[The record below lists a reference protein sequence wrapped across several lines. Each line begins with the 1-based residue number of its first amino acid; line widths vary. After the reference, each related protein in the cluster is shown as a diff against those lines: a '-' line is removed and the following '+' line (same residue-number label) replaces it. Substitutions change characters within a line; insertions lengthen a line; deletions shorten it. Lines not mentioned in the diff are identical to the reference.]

1 MRIPAFQFMETA
13 TPVTNESPLDAE
25 QKSAAHNVEE
35 EKRQSLWAELGLTE
49 PEFLDES
56 LAPEVDERL
65 LRRLIRQELPE
76 KVARAVY
83 RRIYSFKSW
92 HHAHAQVLLDE
103 LRKSRQVADP

>member
-1 MRIPAFQFMETA
+1 MEIA
-13 TPVTNESPLDAE
+13 TLVTNEFPLGAE
-25 QKSAAHNVEE
+25 QKPAAHDVEE
-35 EKRQSLWAELGLTE
+35 ETRQSLWAELGLTE

-56 LAPEVDERL
+56 LAPEIDEAL
-65 LRRLIRQELPE
+65 LRRLVRQELPE

-103 LRKSRQVADP
+103 LREPR